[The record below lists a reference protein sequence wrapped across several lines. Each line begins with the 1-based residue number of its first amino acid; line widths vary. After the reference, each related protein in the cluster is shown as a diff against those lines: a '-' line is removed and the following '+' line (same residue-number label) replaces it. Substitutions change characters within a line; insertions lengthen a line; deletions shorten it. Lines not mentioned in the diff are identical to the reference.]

1 MSIEVLFYTQL
12 GSLIVFVGS
21 LFVLY
26 RVLVSQK
33 DATIESLREKNALL
47 EHKLADAVQSKP
59 DALAK
64 SLSERVN
71 HLNQE
76 IERLSED
83 KVANRD
89 LIAEKEQE
97 LERVKEETSELSQQ
111 IENAHELMAEFFC
124 PHCKAPMAEREY
136 HSELVEYGGRDIDV
150 DHEYIAYECGLSMID
165 GKISRPCSSA

>member
-12 GSLIVFVGS
+12 GSIIVFVGS

-33 DATIESLREKNALL
+33 DATIESLREKNSLL
-47 EHKLADAVQSKP
+47 EHKLAEAAQSKP
-59 DALAK
+59 DALAR

-76 IERLSED
+76 IERLSKD
-83 KVANRD
+83 KDANRD

-97 LERVKEETSELSQQ
+97 LESVKEETEELSQQ
-111 IENAHELMAEFFC
+111 IKAAHELMGEFFC
-124 PHCKAPMAEREY
+124 PHCKAPMAEREI
-136 HSELVEYGGRDIDV
+136 HSELVEYEGRELDV

-165 GKISRPCSSA
+165 GKISRPCRNA